1 MSNNSLSFDT
11 SNLKVI
17 VEEETEEYS
26 FGKLFRVVKAV
37 LRYSKFGGGL
47 SEPIVRLNFERGE
60 SVAILLYDPKQDA
73 VVLVRQFRYPVY
85 AALGAQEKRS
95 LPERAW
101 LLEIVA
107 GIKEPGRD
115 VAEVANHELLEEAGY
130 EVKGELRKIAT
141 IYPSPGGTSERITL
155 FLAIADSWNP
165 AGKGGGIVAEGEDT
179 QAVVL
184 PFAQALAMVDR
195 GEIQDAKTLVALQHL
210 ARIDRASLRPGTAV
224 P

>member
-1 MSNNSLSFDT
+1 MPDNSLSFDT
-11 SNLKVI
+11 SGLKVI

-37 LRYSKFGGGL
+37 LRHSKFGGGM
-47 SEPIVRLNFERGE
+47 SDPVVRLNFERGE
-60 SVAILLYDPKQDA
+60 SVGILLYDPKQDA
-73 VVLVRQFRYPVY
+73 VVLVRQFRYPVF
-85 AALGAQEKRS
+85 AGLGAQEKRS
-95 LPERAW
+95 MPEKAW

-107 GIKEPGRD
+107 GVKEPGRD
-115 VAEVANHELLEEAGY
+115 VAEVANQELLEEAGY

-184 PFAQALAMVDR
+184 PFDQALAMVDR

-210 ARIDRASLRPGTAV
+210 ARLDRASLRPGTTV